1 MTANRKRVADF
12 VAHCNEKN
20 LNRILQVIE
29 NIQSPVLAY
38 TQTGEPIL
46 KEDLSLL
53 AFPKA
58 NKISQEDFDKRMELL
73 KGQNISEQVL
83 AE

>member
-29 NIQSPVLAY
+29 NIKSPVLAY

-46 KEDLSLL
+46 TEDLSLL

-73 KGQNISEQVL
+73 KGQNITEQVL